1 MSKAPLSFNFRE
13 DLTSL
18 DYQKIIVEQNDAII
32 KLLALQQDS
41 ILKGGLNR
49 VIQDNYAKAL
59 KPFINDGK
67 GYNTSKL
74 PVLSERKERLLKG
87 LLVRKSK
94 GEDISGSAESLGLSE
109 YIK

>member
-49 VIQDNYAKAL
+49 VVQDNYAKAI
-59 KPFINDGK
+59 KPFLVKQVKDDN
-67 GYNTSKL
+67 
-74 PVLSERKERLLKG
+74 LSDRKKRMLKN
-87 LLVRKSK
+87 LRIRKNN
-94 GEDISGSAESLGLSE
+94 GEDIYAIAKEMGLE
-109 YIK
+109 DFFNEE